1 MEHAAEQEFGVV
13 KQRLETIAE
22 AVENPDMPLEEAL
35 DLFEEAVALGLKVGD
50 LLETGIDSADDTV
63 DNPPVEAGA

>member
-35 DLFEEAVALGLKVGD
+35 DLFEEDFVADFHCPSV
-50 LLETGIDSADDTV
+50 
-63 DNPPVEAGA
+63 